1 MVIFLGGWNQQD
13 GTNKIEPTKCHGA
26 RAKPSTLAPLKL
38 CKLCCYAATLYP
50 AFTLLLVFMA
60 SSFPSWMGFSL
71 FCSARH
77 QSPFMGLVPA
87 FTLLLVF
94 IASLLSLLSN
104 AKDGPK
110 RGRGRKGLFEA
121 WKYLK
126 RKDVVPAAL
135 SGGGPAASSR

>member
-1 MVIFLGGWNQQD
+1 MGLSLLGCQRLVDYETSLHIALGFHGFLF
-13 GTNKIEPTKCHGA
+13 
-26 RAKPSTLAPLKL
+26 S
-38 CKLCCYAATLYP
+38 
-50 AFTLLLVFMA
+50 
-60 SSFPSWMGFSL
+60 SWMGFSL